1 MKKLGVGAFQI
12 ASAYIGTVIGAGF
25 ASGQEVLRFF
35 DAFGLWGV
43 PAIMVASTL
52 FFLIGYSI
60 LLIGYRL
67 KAQSHLDVVRF
78 TNGPVLGAFIDI
90 LITISLFGGLS
101 AMIAGAGAIFGEQL
115 SLTPMWGTFVMALLA
130 LLTVSTGT
138 RGVVRA
144 NSFLVPFL
152 IAIMLAVSVA
162 SLIRNP
168 ITPQEISATAALPGA
183 TPNWLLSATNYAS
196 YNIVISIG
204 VLAPMGSAVRDKSKL
219 LQGALLGAAGL
230 SAALIAIYLCVM
242 TNIMEAGGRELPM
255 VAAAGSLSGVIRILF
270 VAVLFAAIYTT
281 AVGNLFALSQRVTLG
296 LPRKLFIALAACL
309 ALVAGQFGFSN
320 MVRFLYPAVGYG
332 GMAFFAG
339 VAYVWIAKRE
349 VLKEPR
355 ALEAQ
360 R

>member
-43 PAIMVASTL
+43 PAIVIASTL
-52 FFLIGYSI
+52 FFVIGYSI

-67 KAQSHLDVVRF
+67 KAQSHMEVVRF

-90 LITISLFGGLS
+90 LITVFLFGGLS
-101 AMIAGAGAIFGEQL
+101 TMIAGAGAIFGEQL
-115 SLTPMWGTFVMALLA
+115 SLTPMWGTFAMALLA

-152 IAIMLAVSVA
+152 IVTMLAVSVA

-168 ITPQEISATAALPGA
+168 ITSQEIDTATTLPGA
-183 TPNWLLSATNYAS
+183 TPNWLLSAVNYAS
-196 YNIVISIG
+196 YNIVVTIG
-204 VLAPMGSAVRDKSKL
+204 VLAPMGGAVQDGKL
-219 LQGALLGAAGL
+219 LRGALLGAAGL
-230 SAALIAIYLCVM
+230 SAALIAIYLCVL
-242 TNIMEAGGRELPM
+242 TNITEAGGRELPM
-255 VAAAGSLSGVIRILF
+255 VAAAGSLSGIVRILF

-296 LPRKLFIALAACL
+296 LPKKLFIALAACL
-309 ALVAGQFGFSN
+309 ALIAGQLGFSN

-339 VAYVWIAKRE
+339 VAYVWIAKRKI
-349 VLKEPR
+349 LKEPR
-355 ALEAQ
+355 ALEA
-360 R
+360 RR